1 MEKVFKV
8 SLASLM
14 SIIFVIL
21 CIHTVKAQDTSPPDI
36 NITIARD
43 KAVVGEKVNWL
54 VSINLDPKQS
64 LQNLRL
70 ESGDVKTWYWVMPT
84 TPVGVLTTSQVMNIE
99 MVPLIDGDLLP
110 MLKATYTYSNVE
122 QAHIIKGDQTI
133 LIEPVH
139 KQVEID
145 AFTNRNIVSEGD
157 LITTE
162 LWLINHSPFTLE
174 NIRIRGKGRE
184 LSWWPISQLE
194 QLPSGEREILTL
206 RGVVAGQRPQPQ
218 LDIEYTWVDDS
229 SNPMRIHTAKIA
241 GDPLAAKEKFLG
253 KIPSEALGI
262 IVGVITGGLTTFITG
277 WINEHRKERSERK
290 NDKQRVEGLIRLI
303 VAQAKYAADI
313 STSVELEPIE
323 TLFEQRGLFSVL
335 NSHSFVGYIEKLW
348 EAAIHH
354 NQHLSSPSG
363 SQRAQ
368 KLRKAIEKIEDKAWF
383 QTSEKITRNADEHTT
398 KHQN

>member
-1 MEKVFKV
+1 MGKIHRTG
-8 SLASLM
+8 LAWLI
-14 SIIFVIL
+14 SIIFVFFIVPQ
-21 CIHTVKAQDTSPPDI
+21 IKAQDISPPDI

-43 KAVVGEKVNWL
+43 RAVVGEKINWL
-54 VSINLDPKQS
+54 ISINIDPQQRI
-64 LQNLRL
+64 QNLRL
-70 ESGDVKTWYWVMPT
+70 ESGDIQTWQWVTPPT
-84 TPVGVLTTSQVMNIE
+84 TPMAILTSSQVIDIE
-99 MVPLIDGDLLP
+99 MVPLIEGKLLP
-110 MLKATYTYSNVE
+110 LIKATYTHSNAE
-122 QAHIIKGDQTI
+122 QVHIIKGDQTI

-145 AFTNRNIVSEGD
+145 TFTNRNIVSKGD

-174 NIRIRGKGRE
+174 NIQLRGKGRG
-184 LSWWPISQLE
+184 LSWRPISQLE
-194 QLPSGEREILTL
+194 QIPSGGREILTL
-206 RGVVAGQRPQPQ
+206 GGMVTGQGPHPQ
-218 LDIEYTWVDDS
+218 LEIEYAWDDDL
-229 SNPMRIHTAKIA
+229 SNYTHIHTEKIT
-241 GDPLAAKEKFLG
+241 GDSLVTKEKFLG
-253 KIPSEALGI
+253 KIPNEALGI
-262 IVGVITGGLTTFITG
+262 IIGVITGGLTTFITG
-277 WINEHRKERSERK
+277 WINEIRKERSERK

-335 NSHSFVGYIEKLW
+335 NNHSFVGYIERLW

-363 SQRAQ
+363 SQRAR

-383 QTSEKITRNADEHTT
+383 PTSERITGGH
-398 KHQN
+398 K